1 MSTNVNREQRM
12 LIQRPLHICKENLTP
27 FIICVYLLCPYIAN
41 IRRMGYNRK
50 KSGYQLTLFLWDAN
64 ISS

>member
-12 LIQRPLHICKENLTP
+12 LIQRPLYICKEHLTL
-27 FIICVYLLCPYIAN
+27 FIICVHLLYPYIAN
-41 IRRMGYNRK
+41 ILRMGCNRK
-50 KSGYQLTLFLWDAN
+50 KSGYQLTLFLWDTN